1 MAIPFLVGGMVSVNE
16 WTQFSSVADR
26 EKTARGIV
34 IREEG
39 GDHKR
44 YEFVFQIDGRSR
56 TGLHGNECQPDVLVV
71 GQEVEVHYDPTNP
84 DLSELCSFSARAQ
97 NEFWFVLACLG
108 AVLVILIFSL
118 QKPGRIVF

>member
-1 MAIPFLVGGMVSVNE
+1 MRLRDTTELLAMRLRRLRAARPRSPYLFMAIPFLVGGMVSVNE

-84 DLSELCSFSARAQ
+84 DLSELCSFSAR
-97 NEFWFVLACLG
+97 
-108 AVLVILIFSL
+108 
-118 QKPGRIVF
+118 